1 MYSFSR
7 CLSVCVLCVCV
18 SVCMWLLKTSKSYYT
33 QACFIFFFFFN
44 VCRDHLPATM
54 DSKGSFLDDMSR
66 LSTQSVSAM
75 DLTNQLKLLNFS
87 TSSDNSPQDRKVAGD
102 SGPDLIQFSGATEV
116 GNADQ
121 ETKYVWNLTT
131 SITCVVRCVQLLLRN
146 QNVKSHCEG
155 CVIKFMQFTFKQ

>member
-1 MYSFSR
+1 
-7 CLSVCVLCVCV
+7 
-18 SVCMWLLKTSKSYYT
+18 
-33 QACFIFFFFFN
+33 
-44 VCRDHLPATM
+44 M

-146 QNVKSHCEG
+146 QNVKSHFEG